1 MESKGEKIGGIAKY
15 WKREHLVLGVGGF
28 PRREMEFRVL
38 KKKDR
43 HKKEKAD
50 RIVSFCV
57 IRFDNRRYKNFI
69 LYFIWCGY
77 FKNKIM

>member
-1 MESKGEKIGGIAKY
+1 
-15 WKREHLVLGVGGF
+15 
-28 PRREMEFRVL
+28 MEFRVL

-50 RIVSFCV
+50 RIVTFCV

-77 FKNKIM
+77 LKNKIM